1 MLDDKLVPEPPN
13 GWQLGF
19 EEVKSVRPD
28 EVLMSDKRKGDGV
41 PRAILQSIADKSPDL
56 GLYSGQEA
64 VTHLAKAAA
73 QLTHV
78 ESLEITRCHLGP
90 GEIERLGSALKYLTN
105 LKALDLGNNNLGSEG
120 LGELGRYANRM
131 RTLERLDLF
140 ENGIGPVGLAA
151 FVRTVEHVENLRALD
166 LAGNGIGDE
175 GAKLLAEASPKMPRL
190 QRLVLHN
197 CGIGDA
203 GVQHIIDALHRSP
216 WRKSLRDIGCG
227 GNALS
232 LSYARL
238 DNTYDASVWREYA
251 PTTPEQLETGIAT
264 IDSRVHEAVEAVR
277 VDRVRSALRQGIRAA
292 LGKSSAD
299 KRKAEEHLRSALA
312 LLDACVEWDDDEISQ
327 RKLHASALLRKKRV
341 VHGLPETV
349 SLTTVGNH
357 LKFLEEIT
365 GGPILLLDGKR
376 QRSRLDPGAT
386 RRLRAVRMEIE
397 QEIAGFE
404 AD

>member
-1 MLDDKLVPEPPN
+1 
-13 GWQLGF
+13 
-19 EEVKSVRPD
+19 
-28 EVLMSDKRKGDGV
+28 MSDKRTGDGL
-41 PRAILQSIADKSPDL
+41 PRAILKSIADKSAYL
-56 GLYSGQEA
+56 GLFGGQEA

-73 QLTHV
+73 RLTHV

-105 LKALDLGNNNLGSEG
+105 LKGLNLGNNSLGSEG
-120 LGELGRYANRM
+120 LGELGRYAHRM

-151 FVRTVEHVENLRALD
+151 FVRTVEHVENLKSLD

-175 GAKLLAEASPKMPRL
+175 GAKLLAEASSKLPRL
-190 QRLVLHN
+190 QQLVLHN

-203 GVQHIIDALHRSP
+203 GVQYIIDALHRAP
-216 WRKSLRDIGCG
+216 WRNSLTDIGCG

-232 LSYARL
+232 LYFARL
-238 DNTYDASVWREYA
+238 ENTYAATAWQQFA
-251 PTTPEQLETGIAT
+251 PRKPEQLETGIST
-264 IDSRVHEAVEAVR
+264 IDDR
-277 VDRVRSALRQGIRAA
+277 VDDSGEASGTHRVRSALRRGVRAA
-292 LGKSSAD
+292 IGRSSAD
-299 KRKAEEHLRSALA
+299 KRKAEEYLRSALA
-312 LLDACVEWDDDEISQ
+312 LLDACVEWSDDEISQ
-327 RKLHASALLRKKRV
+327 RKLHASALLREKRV
-341 VHGLPETV
+341 VHGVPETV

-357 LKFLEEIT
+357 LRYLEEMT

-376 QRSRLDPGAT
+376 QRSRLDPGAM

-397 QEIAGFE
+397 QEIAAFE